1 MTSVEFFTHLEQ
13 EFSSAIQRRDHK
25 ALDAQFLAENYALRI
40 SDDPARKISR
50 KDWLATLDV
59 YLVKNWQMR
68 DFELR
73 EFGDVAITS
82 LVLFQE
88 AEVRGVDR
96 SGDFFLTDVWVR
108 SAPTAHRLEASNWK
122 IAARYSSPARQL
134 PKPAMS
140 KS

>member
-13 EFSSAIQRRDHK
+13 EFGSAIQRRDHK
-25 ALDAQFLAENYALRI
+25 TLDERFLDANYALRI

-59 YLVKNWQMR
+59 YLIKNWQMR
-68 DFELR
+68 DLELR
-73 EFGDVAITS
+73 EFGNVAITS

-88 AEVRGVDR
+88 AVVGGVDR
-96 SGDFFLTDVWVR
+96 SGDFFLTDIWIQNTP
-108 SAPTAHRLEASNWK
+108 SAHRLDAPNWR

-134 PKPAMS
+134 PRLAMVEG
-140 KS
+140 

>member
-25 ALDAQFLAENYALRI
+25 ALDERFLDANYSLRI

-50 KDWLATLDV
+50 QDWLSTLDF

-73 EFGDVAITS
+73 EFGNVAITS

-96 SGDFFLTDVWVR
+96 SGDFFLTDVWVQNNVG
-108 SAPTAHRLEASNWK
+108 AHRLDAGNWR
-122 IAARYSSPARQL
+122 IAARYSSPARKL
-134 PKPAMS
+134 PKPVM
-140 KS
+140 KEG

>member
-1 MTSVEFFTHLEQ
+1 MTSVEFFTHLEH
-13 EFSSAIQRRDHK
+13 EFSSAIQRRDHRS
-25 ALDAQFLAENYALRI
+25 LDERFLDGNYALRI

-59 YLVKNWQMR
+59 YIVKSWQMR

-96 SGDFFLTDVWVR
+96 SGDFFLTDVWVQNT
-108 SAPTAHRLEASNWK
+108 PGAHRLEAANWR

-134 PKPAMS
+134 PKPPMVRE
-140 KS
+140 

>member
-25 ALDAQFLAENYALRI
+25 TLDERFLDANYALRI

-68 DFELR
+68 DLELR
-73 EFGDVAITS
+73 EFGDVAVTS
-82 LVLFQE
+82 LVVFQE
-88 AEVRGVDR
+88 AVVRGVDR
-96 SGDFFLTDVWVR
+96 SGDFFLTDVWIQ
-108 SAPTAHRLEASNWK
+108 SAAKANRLDSANWR

-134 PKPAMS
+134 PKPDML
-140 KS
+140 KG